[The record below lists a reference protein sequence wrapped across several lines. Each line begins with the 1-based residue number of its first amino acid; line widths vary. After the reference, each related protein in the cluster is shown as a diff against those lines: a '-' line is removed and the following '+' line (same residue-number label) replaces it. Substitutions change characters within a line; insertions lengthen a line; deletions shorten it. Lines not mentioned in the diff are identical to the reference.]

1 MADSKQEI
9 TREGC
14 VGCLVVALGLL
25 VVFAGCSAL
34 VGNLTPEKLTE
45 KCEKDLQSRYG
56 LTGYMLNSPTGF
68 ITASEGK
75 DVETVAFQFYYDG
88 KKGSSIA
95 DQEQSAPTLKGL
107 AYCKI
112 DKSTKAVKTTFEQIQ
127 KFAGG

>member
-25 VVFAGCSAL
+25 VVFAGCSVL
-34 VGNLTPEKLTE
+34 FRGPEKLTE

-95 DQEQSAPTLKGL
+95 EQEQSAPTLKGIAL
-107 AYCKI
+107 CKI
-112 DKSTKAVKTTFEQIQ
+112 DKSTKAVKTTFQQIQ
-127 KFAGG
+127 KFAGM

>member
-34 VGNLTPEKLTE
+34 VGSLTPEKLTE